1 MSRSVSLQWDKNDPE
16 ALADVLPP
24 YPNGPARWFRQS
36 RLGLY
41 GGQRIQFG
49 NNVSEEFKTKTR
61 RSWHPNILTRR
72 LFSKALNRHVQVR
85 VSARVL
91 RTIDKLGGLDEY
103 LLGEKAARIKDLGES
118 GWWLRWA
125 IMQTQTVK
133 NRFAAE
139 RQRLGLPA
147 DRSELEAVVETL
159 GAEEE
164 AALDEEALEAVPMDD
179 AFQIEQNADLPPI
192 KFRVDRSKHVMLTS
206 NGWVRTRRSPDHSIN
221 KAKGLVQKKFF
232 PEYVEKRLEA
242 FEAELAPKLE
252 FGEEGKEPELS
263 EGQYKELVKH
273 ARRTLKQELR
283 ELVDKQYESEVARK
297 ELRKQAKREAKAKK
311 AVAEEAEAHVA

>member
-1 MSRSVSLQWDKNDPE
+1 M
-16 ALADVLPP
+16 
-24 YPNGPARWFRQS
+24 
-36 RLGLY
+36 
-41 GGQRIQFG
+41 
-49 NNVSEEFKTKTR
+49 
-61 RSWHPNILTRR
+61 
-72 LFSKALNRHVQVR
+72 
-85 VSARVL
+85 SARVL

-103 LLGEKAARIKDLGES
+103 LLGEKASRIKDLGES

-133 NRFAAE
+133 SRFAAE

-147 DRSELEAVVETL
+147 DRSELEAATETL

-164 AALDEEALEAVPMDD
+164 TALDEDALEAVPMDD

-192 KFRVDRSKHVMLTS
+192 KFRVDRFKHVMLTS

-221 KAKGLVQKKFF
+221 KAKEGVQKKFF

-252 FGEEGKEPELS
+252 FGEEGEEPELNES
-263 EGQYKELVKH
+263 QYKELVKH
-273 ARRTLKQELR
+273 ARRTLKGELR
-283 ELVDKQYESEVARK
+283 ELVDQKYEYEVARK
-297 ELRKQAKREAKAKK
+297 EMRKQAKREAKAKK
-311 AVAEEAEAHVA
+311 AAAEEADTTVA